1 MAYRLICIYETS
13 ANQAIPDLRI
23 EVCIDGKSQSLS
35 PFQRKVSLSDL
46 YSEGVV
52 SGISLLPL
60 LNHAGLEHQPFRI
73 NPRFLQSTA
82 VLKTLHS
89 HPYTYV
95 QPNGKGS
102 VHKSTC
108 PLPPIGISSYPT
120 SQLIGGELYIDH
132 LATWHRSIKV
142 RLRYQNAISAFY
154 PSYSAFPF
162 LALNGQMMQ
171 RDESAEIKQ
180 LQFLGTNYDPATA
193 TLSFDDSNTSILET
207 LSHQG
212 WHIYIINQQKS
223 RSLLFAHRLSSGITW
238 FSTDEAPD
246 IEEFAQ
252 QLLEGFMHSRNYSET
267 DGKIT
272 IFKKQDAIK
281 TDDTTLAVRLGA
293 PQDALILYKKEEP
306 LSESEKQLIVGRLSS
321 RLQTT
326 LYPYQR
332 DGVLWLQK
340 QRKNRHG
347 CLLADEMG
355 LGKTIQVIA
364 HLCCLEFDT
373 HHLIIAPTSLIYN
386 WQNEIRRFAP
396 QLLSQVTLVS
406 YDMLRLHL
414 DDYVHQSFDTI
425 IIDEAQAIK
434 NRQTKKY
441 QAVSQLQC
449 LHRIILTGTPIE
461 NSIDELWSHFMILMP
476 PIKGLYHKLQLL
488 GMPSVSEAY
497 IALSSRLLKPFILR
511 REKIQVLTDLPERTE
526 KTIYIE
532 LSQNERAIYNKVHSA
547 IVHALD
553 TGISGRVNSIG
564 LEALLRLRQAC
575 VSSNLL
581 PQTITSHEP
590 VVSTKLHTAL
600 ELIDTFRS
608 EHRQVLVFSQFVSA
622 LHEIEQLLDKNDIRY
637 VSLYGDTRDRKTPVQ
652 QFQKDSKITV
662 FLISLK
668 AGGFGLNLTSA
679 DRVILLD
686 DWWNPAVED
695 QAMSRAHRIGQKHN
709 VLVLRLVCKDTV
721 EEKIL
726 QLQDQKRLTVDQ
738 FNTTNEKITLEEIK
752 QLISYP

>member
-13 ANQAIPDLRI
+13 DKQILPDLRI
-23 EVCIDGKSQSLS
+23 EVCLDGKSRSLS

-46 YSEGVV
+46 HEEGVTA
-52 SGISLLPL
+52 GADLLPL

-73 NPRFLQSTA
+73 NQHFLQSGILREH
-82 VLKTLHS
+82 LKRQ
-89 HPYTYV
+89 TYSYI
-95 QPNGKGS
+95 QSNAKGS
-102 VHKSTC
+102 IRKTPC
-108 PLPPIGISSYPT
+108 PISSTLSKNTYPDGCF
-120 SQLIGGELYIDH
+120 IGGELYIDH
-132 LATWHRSIKV
+132 LATWHRQIKV
-142 RLRYQNAISAFY
+142 RLRYQDAQMAFY
-154 PSYSAFPF
+154 PTYSAIPY
-162 LALNGQMMQ
+162 LTRSGQLMQ
-171 RDESAEIKQ
+171 RDKMAEYQ
-180 LQFLGTNYDPATA
+180 HLRTLGDNYDPVTA
-193 TLSFDDSNTSILET
+193 SFTLDNPDTTALERLT
-207 LSHQG
+207 LQG
-212 WHIYIINQQKS
+212 WHIYVVNQQKN
-223 RSLLFAHRLSSGITW
+223 RRQVYAHRSSSGITW
-238 FSTDEAPD
+238 FSTDEESKED
-246 IEEFAQ
+246 EFTQ
-252 QLLEGFMHSRNYSET
+252 QLLEGFMFSRNYCET
-267 DGKIT
+267 DGKIS
-272 IFKKQDAIK
+272 FFQKKDVLKSDEQSLVSRI
-281 TDDTTLAVRLGA
+281 GA
-293 PQDALILYKKEEP
+293 PADVLKFYKDNEP
-306 LSESEKQLIVGRLSS
+306 LLESEKQLIDQSLS
-321 RLQTT
+321 REFHAK

-332 DGVLWLQK
+332 EGVLWLQQ
-340 QRKNRHG
+340 QRKNDHG

-364 HLCCLEFDT
+364 HLCCVGNGKR
-373 HHLIIAPTSLIYN
+373 HLVIAPTSLIYN
-386 WQNEIRRFAP
+386 WQNEVHRFAP
-396 QLLSQVTLVS
+396 QLVSQLTLVS

-414 DDYVHQSFDTI
+414 EDFLHQSFDTI

-441 QAVSQLQC
+441 QAVSQLHC

-476 PIKGLYHKLQLL
+476 PIKGLYHKLQSL
-488 GMPSVSEAY
+488 GIPSVSEAY

-511 REKIQVLTDLPERTE
+511 REKKQVLTDLPERTE

-532 LSQNERAIYNKVHSA
+532 LSENERAIYHQVHTA
-547 IVHALD
+547 IVHALA
-553 TGISGRVNSIG
+553 TGISGRVSSIA

-575 VSSNLL
+575 VSPNLL

-590 VVSTKLHTAL
+590 IVSTKLQTAL
-600 ELIDTFRS
+600 ELIDTFKS

-622 LHEIEQLLDKNDIRY
+622 LHEMEKILESEGIRY
-637 VSLYGDTRDRKTPVQ
+637 VSLYGDTHDRKTPVA
-652 QFQKDSKITV
+652 QFQTDYSITV

-726 QLQDQKRLTVDQ
+726 QLQDLKRLTVDQ
-738 FNTTNEKITLEEIK
+738 FNVTNDKITLEEIK
-752 QLISYP
+752 ELIS